1 MNNKKVLLS
10 VMTMMLF
17 VTITFAQGQGQGQR
31 MQARTPEETAKTET
45 EWMMKELSLAK
56 DMEKKVYDM
65 QLKYA
70 KKQTEM
76 RQAAMNSGDRE
87 AMRANMEKINTE
99 RNAEMKKLLGDKKF
113 EEYQKKMEER
123 MAAMRRR

>member
-1 MNNKKVLLS
+1 MI
-10 VMTMMLF
+10 LF
-17 VTITFAQGQGQGQR
+17 IAVSFAQGQGQR

-45 EWMMKELSLAK
+45 EWMMKELALAK

-99 RNAEMKKLLGDKKF
+99 RDTEMKKLLGDKKF
-113 EEYQKKMEER
+113 EEYKKKMEER

>member
-1 MNNKKVLLS
+1 MNNKRGFLTGL
-10 VMTMMLF
+10 MMILF
-17 VTITFAQGQGQGQR
+17 IAVSFAQGQGQR

-45 EWMMKELSLAK
+45 EWMMKELALAK

-99 RNAEMKKLLGDKKF
+99 RDTEMKKLLGDKKF
-113 EEYQKKMEER
+113 EEYKKKMEER